1 MATDVEY
8 QDQDQIKIKIS
19 TDKIVTQALA
29 ICSANYCRNAC
40 SLLERLIA
48 LSVLAVIGLSAAV

>member
-8 QDQDQIKIKIS
+8 LDQDQIKIKIS

-40 SLLERLIA
+40 TLLERLIA
-48 LSVLAVIGLSAAV
+48 LSVLAVIG